1 MSALNAATATI
12 EDPRNLLI
20 DVIQEGMDVLSEERK
35 VFLTGA
41 YARLQELAE
50 RKLAILGKLENIIP
64 QVGRSATVLQAMNAL
79 ITESRRNEEIIQAA
93 RQGLAQARRRI
104 TAIRKTRSGAV
115 AYAED
120 GTTIMSRADELGPA
134 KSA

>member
-1 MSALNAATATI
+1 MTALDLAGGTI

-20 DVIQEGMDVLSEERK
+20 DTVQEGLEILSEERR

-41 YARLQELAE
+41 YAQLKELTE
-50 RKLAILGKLENIIP
+50 RKLAILGKLESIIP
-64 QVGRSATVLQAMNAL
+64 TVRRNTHVLQAMNAL
-79 ITESRRNEEIIQAA
+79 IAESRRNEEIIHAA

-120 GTTIMSRADELGPA
+120 GTTIMSRADEAGA
-134 KSA
+134 ARSA

>member
-1 MSALNAATATI
+1 MNSLDLASATI

-20 DVIQEGMDVLSEERK
+20 DIVQEGLDVLSEERR

-41 YARLQELAE
+41 YAQLQDLTE
-50 RKLAILGKLENIIP
+50 RKVTILGKLEGIIP
-64 QVGRSATVLQAMNAL
+64 QVGRSASVLQAMNTL
-79 ITESRRNEEIIQAA
+79 IAESRRNEEIIQAA